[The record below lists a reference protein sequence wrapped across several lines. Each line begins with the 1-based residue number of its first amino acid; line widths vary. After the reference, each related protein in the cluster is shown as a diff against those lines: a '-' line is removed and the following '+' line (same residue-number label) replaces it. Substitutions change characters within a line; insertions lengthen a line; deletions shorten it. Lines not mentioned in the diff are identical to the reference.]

1 MRSDSGGLQRSSH
14 RPLRLTSW
22 NLLNGRSL
30 IDGNAD
36 SETLAHGVG
45 RFFEEFTPDLLAI
58 QEVDDLQP
66 RSGGIHQTRVIA
78 ELMGSDYWHYQP
90 TLFGTPGGE
99 WSTTQKEESPT
110 YGIALISRI
119 EVKEF
124 HIKELGTA
132 PFGAP
137 LAIPTERGIRIRY
150 VPDEPRVVI
159 AAELIDGTIVAT
171 THLSFVPGFNIKQLR
186 AAERWLRTLGK
197 RVILMG
203 DFNLPWGL
211 ASKATPLETLT
222 QSKSYPSWSPKVQF
236 DYILASRGIEGRE
249 IVHGQAKISDHR
261 PISAVIE

>member
-1 MRSDSGGLQRSSH
+1 MAQQS
-14 RPLRLTSW
+14 PLRLTSW

-30 IDGNAD
+30 IDGNAKE
-36 SETLAHGVG
+36 STLKAGLA
-45 RFFEEFTPDLLAI
+45 RLLEEFTPDLLAI

-66 RSGGIHQTRVIA
+66 RSDGIHQTRTIA
-78 ELMGSDYWHYQP
+78 ELMGSEHWHYQP

-99 WSTTQKEESPT
+99 WSTTSKEESPT
-110 YGIALISRI
+110 YGIGLISRI
-119 EVKEF
+119 EVRKF

-137 LAIPTERGIRIRY
+137 LAVPTPRGIRVRY

-159 AAELIDGTIVAT
+159 AAELIDGTIVGS

-186 AAERWLRTLGK
+186 SAVRWLRTLGD

-211 ASKATPLETLT
+211 AAKATPLKALT
-222 QSKSYPSWSPKVQF
+222 NAKSYPSWSPKVQF
-236 DYILASRGIEGRE
+236 DYILASEGIEGTE
-249 IVHGQAKISDHR
+249 IVHKQGAISDHR
-261 PISAVIE
+261 PISAVIR

>member
-1 MRSDSGGLQRSSH
+1 MAKESSKS
-14 RPLRLTSW
+14 PLRVTSW

-30 IDGNAD
+30 VDGNATRQ
-36 SETLAHGVG
+36 TLESALY
-45 RFFEEFTPDLLAI
+45 RFLEEFTPDILAI

-66 RSGGIHQTRVIA
+66 RSEGIHQTKVIA
-78 ELMGSDYWHYQP
+78 GLMGSEHWHYQP

-99 WSTTQKEESPT
+99 WSTSAHEESPT

-119 EVKEF
+119 EVRRF

-137 LAIPTERGIRIRY
+137 LAFPTEKGMRIRY
-150 VPDEPRVVI
+150 VPDEPRVVV
-159 AAELIDGTIVAT
+159 AAELVDGTIVAS

-186 AAERWLRTLGK
+186 AADRWLRTLGE

-211 ASKATPLETLT
+211 AEKVSSLRSLTAT
-222 QSKSYPSWSPKVQF
+222 KSYPSWSPKVQF
-236 DYILASRGIEGRE
+236 DYILASAGIEGRE
-249 IVHGQAKISDHR
+249 IIHGQAMISDHR
-261 PISAVIE
+261 PISSVIG